1 LILIVLV
8 VIETMAL
15 FLWLLALMGASPQ
28 LKSSESWCAFFAV
41 LVLAVVVFLL
51 GSGVIVWQRGV

>member
-1 LILIVLV
+1 MILIVLV

-15 FLWLLALMGASPQ
+15 FLWLLALIGASPQ
-28 LKSSESWCAFFAV
+28 LKSSEGWCAFFAV

-51 GSGVIVWQRGV
+51 GSGVIVWRP